1 MRIAQRIIQKRRA
14 IVDDIDGKAV
24 LRFDSFQP
32 LYGDG
37 GSVFQAGSDRTD
49 VILKRAELVFGK
61 AAFGN
66 VQIKQRYQN
75 DDCDCCAGTQDGKK
89 KMCFLKHKNLLN
101 PFREKG
107 H

>member
-66 VQIKQRYQN
+66 RFSS
-75 DDCDCCAGTQDGKK
+75 AGPDRSSSTIWT
-89 KMCFLKHKNLLN
+89 FASVSAS
-101 PFREKG
+101 
-107 H
+107 